1 MLSSVLLLVFVGAS
15 AGGTAL
21 VVDLHPTHILPRRDG
36 GRRNRRRPVAIS
48 CKQSNRNNVQDPTS
62 SSRMFHPE
70 TPRFWANC
78 NRELQS
84 GNGKITEKV
93 RNLQYDEPRGIYTTP
108 AMLARLGSSS
118 GVLFTLFNNMT
129 QFRRIIDE
137 ESDNNKG
144 NLELY
149 DKTVEQLTRRSYP
162 SMRLA
167 LSQMV
172 PIYFNEKHTTDS
184 VYQENHLCHS
194 YAYDCRG
201 EDCQLSILQQYS
213 EFVTVICLQRY
224 HSKPSVQVFN
234 RYTSEFDRTFGNRR
248 LRAKVDTGKPTSHNS
263 LIQLWK
269 TLLFSDL
276 GAV

>member
-1 MLSSVLLLVFVGAS
+1 MLPPQ
-15 AGGTAL
+15 
-21 VVDLHPTHILPRRDG
+21 LHCHDVTPTHLLQILPRRDG

-84 GNGKITEKV
+84 GNGKITEK
-93 RNLQYDEPRGIYTTP
+93 
-108 AMLARLGSSS
+108 
-118 GVLFTLFNNMT
+118 
-129 QFRRIIDE
+129 FRRIIDE

-149 DKTVEQLTRRSYP
+149 DKT
-162 SMRLA
+162 

-224 HSKPSVQVFN
+224 HI
-234 RYTSEFDRTFGNRR
+234 DRTFGNRR
-248 LRAKVDTGKPTSHNS
+248 LRAKVDT
-263 LIQLWK
+263 
-269 TLLFSDL
+269 DL